1 MFFGGRYLVRCL
13 WTPAPEASG
22 FEVHFPKTELFRGV
36 MLVWV
41 FKFQID
47 GEEVAPPGEAGR

>member
-1 MFFGGRYLVRCL
+1 MRCL